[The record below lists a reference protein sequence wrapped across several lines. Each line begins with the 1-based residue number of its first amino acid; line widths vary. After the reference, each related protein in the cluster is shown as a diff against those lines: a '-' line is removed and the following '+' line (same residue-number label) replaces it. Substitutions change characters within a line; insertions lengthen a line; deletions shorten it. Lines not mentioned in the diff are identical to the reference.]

1 MSAFATFRRWF
12 WPAEKPTRD
21 EWQLIILLGTA
32 FLVSRY
38 DFTLLALA
46 LPDIQRDLGVA
57 ERDLG
62 AFVAYARLGAVAAL
76 PFALFA
82 DRMGRRLLLLLTIIG
97 FTLCSAATAFV
108 TSWPAFAALQFAA
121 RAFTA
126 ADEMISVV
134 VILEEI
140 AIRRR
145 GWAVGILAAFGGLGD
160 GLAAALYPLSKLL
173 PGEWRAL
180 YLLAAAPLLLIF
192 FVRRN
197 LKETAHFEQVSTKA
211 LVGWRAIRTTLA
223 AQPTKLASLIFVS
236 FVYHIPISAALS
248 LMSKFLQET
257 HAYTKGQV
265 SILFIGAGAVALIGN
280 LIGGTLSDRIGR
292 RRSFAL
298 FCFMMVAGFAVF
310 YSASQSAVPFA
321 WAFALFAFLASH
333 AVFLAISG
341 EAFPTVSRATVASLM
356 LAVGSVA
363 TAMGLFLEG
372 WLYGQFGNHAS
383 AIICLLP
390 AFAIAGIASL
400 ILLTETSGTELPDHI
415 NQGA

>member
-1 MSAFATFRRWF
+1 MSIARNIRGWF
-12 WPAEKPTRD
+12 WPSEKPTRD
-21 EWQLIILLGTA
+21 EWSLILLLGTA

-62 AFVAYARLGAVAAL
+62 EFVAYARLGAVAAL
-76 PFALFA
+76 PFAIMA
-82 DRMGRRLLLLLTIIG
+82 DRIGRRLLLLITIIG

-108 TSWPAFAALQFAA
+108 TDWPSFAALQFAA

-134 VILEEI
+134 VILEEL

-145 GWAVGILAAFGGLGD
+145 GWAVGMLAAFGGVGD
-160 GLAAALYPLSKLL
+160 GLAAAVYPLSKFL

-180 YLLAAAPLLLIF
+180 YLLAAAPLLLIV

-197 LKETAHFEQVSTKA
+197 LKETARFERTSSGDAK
-211 LVGWRAIRTTLA
+211 GWRTIRTTLA
-223 AQPTKLASLIFVS
+223 AKPRKLLALLLVS
-236 FVYHIPISAALS
+236 IAYHIPIAAALS

-257 HAYTKGQV
+257 HAYSKGQV
-265 SILFIGAGAVALIGN
+265 SILFIGAGAVALLGN
-280 LIGGTLSDRIGR
+280 LIGGTLTDRIGR
-292 RRSFAL
+292 RFGFAL
-298 FCFMMVAGFAVF
+298 FCFMMAGGFSAF
-310 YSASQSAVPFA
+310 YLAPTNLVPFA

-341 EAFPTVSRATVASLM
+341 EAFPTAARATVASLM
-356 LAVGSVA
+356 LAVGSIA
-363 TAMGLFLEG
+363 TALGLFVEG
-372 WLYGQFGNHAS
+372 WLYGQFGNHAT
-383 AIICLLP
+383 AIVCLLP
-390 AFAIAGIASL
+390 AFVFAGIAA
-400 ILLTETSGTELPDHI
+400 ILLLHETSGTELPDHI
-415 NQGA
+415 S